1 METNFIRSNKNY
13 FTIALL
19 LITALA
25 HSQEMLWSSCSVNTG
40 LELTFKTFSVPRQE
54 ICVGGTAGQMTYR
67 TEKAG
72 LFSSDGTTQIDEY
85 AMGGSGNYMFIYN
98 FSGALKWHYH
108 TSEREEKIYNATYD
122 NTNTLVVLMYMPLKP
137 QRYNDY
143 YNDPEDVE
151 SEDSNGDDEEEEDDR
166 YCYKLCWFDST
177 GDNFKTIAIEELLEA
192 DITDFKA
199 HPNGGFVL
207 AGHANEGRFTKNIN
221 LNAGNGGCD
230 FLIYVDAKGKIIW
243 GDALSYQKESC
254 CTYGA
259 DPEVAFDS
267 KGNILLSGSYVGGAR
282 FGGSIIKLAVVPYGA
297 GPLYTAMEAYV
308 ASYSPKGKFRW
319 VQTAGSLSY
328 FGSLTAGNGNIY
340 VASSMSR
347 REGKMFGAKVDT
359 TNHESVFVTILDEN
373 GNVKSNISCL
383 SRSRVNVALDAD
395 GNLVITGTIGIN
407 AGFLKH
413 EEAAPGQRRKLED
426 VYVAFYN
433 KNGKFIEHHE
443 YNMLRISS
451 DEGPECFAI
460 SKDQYFLTGELFGSL
475 PLSLRILEPAF
486 PDVKIYGSGTMVAG
500 CGKKK

>member
-1 METNFIRSNKNY
+1 METNFIRRSKKY
-13 FTIALL
+13 LTLALL
-19 LITALA
+19 LVSALA

-40 LELTFKTFSVPRQE
+40 LELTFKTISVPRQE
-54 ICVGGTAGQMTYR
+54 ICVGGTAGQMNYR
-67 TEKAG
+67 TEQAG
-72 LFSSDGTTQIDEY
+72 LFSGDGTVQINEY
-85 AMGGSGNYMFIYN
+85 AISNAGNYMFVYN
-98 FSGALKWHYH
+98 FTGKLKWYYY
-108 TSEREEKIYNATYD
+108 TSDREEKIHGSTYD
-122 NTNTLVVLMYMPLKP
+122 NTNTLVALMYMPLKP

-143 YNDPEDVE
+143 YNDPEDDE
-151 SEDSNGDDEEEEDDR
+151 SEDSSDEDEDEDEDR

-199 HPNGGFVL
+199 HPTGGFVL
-207 AGHANEGRFTKNIN
+207 AGHADGGRFTKNIN

-230 FLIYVDAKGKIIW
+230 FLIYVDANGKIIW
-243 GDALSYQKESC
+243 GDALAYQKESC

-267 KGNILLSGSYVGGAR
+267 KGNVLLAGSYVGGAR
-282 FGGSIIKLAVVPYGA
+282 FGGSIIKLAVVPYGQNRS
-297 GPLYTAMEAYV
+297 YTAMEAYV
-308 ASYSPKGKFRW
+308 ASYSAEGKFRW

-359 TNHESVFVTILDEN
+359 TNHENVFVTILDEN
-373 GNVKSNISCL
+373 GKVKSNISCL
-383 SRSRVNVALDAD
+383 SKSRVNVALDAD

>member
-1 METNFIRSNKNY
+1 METNFIRSSKIY
-13 FTIALL
+13 FTLALL
-19 LITALA
+19 LVSALA

-40 LELTFKTFSVPRQE
+40 LELTFKTISVQRQE
-54 ICVGGTAGQMTYR
+54 ICVGGTAGQMNYR
-67 TEKAG
+67 TEQAG
-72 LFSSDGTTQIDEY
+72 LFSSDGSTQIDEY
-85 AMGGSGNYMFIYN
+85 AMSRAGNYMFIYS
-98 FSGALKWHYH
+98 FSGDLKWHYY
-108 TSEREEKIYNATYD
+108 SPDREDRIYGATYD
-122 NTNTLVVLMYMPLKP
+122 NTNELVALVYMPLKRP
-137 QRYNDY
+137 RNHY
-143 YNDPEDVE
+143 YY
-151 SEDSNGDDEEEEDDR
+151 DSDQEVTDDEEDDSDDDEDR

-177 GDNFKTIAIEELLEA
+177 GDNFKTIAIEELLDA

-207 AGHANEGRFTKNIN
+207 AGHADGGRFTKNIN
-221 LNAGNGGCD
+221 LNAGKGGCD

-243 GDALSYQKESC
+243 GDALAYQKESC

-267 KGNILLSGSYVGGAR
+267 KGNTLLAGSYVGGAR

-297 GPLYTAMEAYV
+297 GPYYTAMEAYV
-308 ASYSPKGKFRW
+308 ASYSPEGKFRW

-328 FGSLTAGNGNIY
+328 FGSVTAGNGNIY
-340 VASSMSR
+340 LATSMSR

-359 TNHESVFVTILDEN
+359 TNHENVFVTILDEN
-373 GNVKSNISCL
+373 GKVKSNISCL
-383 SRSRVNVALDAD
+383 SKSRVNVALDAE

-433 KNGKFIEHHE
+433 KNGKYIEHHE

-460 SKDQYFLTGELFGSL
+460 SKDQYFLTGELFGGL